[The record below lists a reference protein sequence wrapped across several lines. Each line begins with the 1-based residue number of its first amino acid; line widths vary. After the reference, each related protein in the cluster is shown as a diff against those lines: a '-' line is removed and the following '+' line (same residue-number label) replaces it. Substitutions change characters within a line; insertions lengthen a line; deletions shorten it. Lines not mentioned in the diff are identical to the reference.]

1 MVNYDYIIIG
11 SGQAGTPLAFSL
23 SQKGTVAIIE
33 KGKLGGTCVNNGCIP
48 TKTYVA
54 SARRIWDSLHGEEL
68 GIEIPAGTKAN
79 LKKIKDRKDKLINAS
94 REGIEKGIADNK
106 NITLY
111 RAEAH
116 FISNHEIEV
125 NGEHISS
132 KNIFINVGGRAFVPK
147 EYQNAPYFTNE
158 NILETTELP
167 EHLIIIGGSYIGLEF
182 GQMFKRFGSKVTIVE
197 RDKKLIARED
207 VEVSETIAEI
217 LKAEGLK
224 LVFNAKEITLSQKND
239 TGICLTINGD
249 ESHVIRGSHVLLAIG
264 RQPNTD
270 TLNLQNTSIA
280 LTKKGFIEVN
290 DFCESNVEGVFAIG
304 DCNGKGAFTHTSYN
318 DFQIVE
324 SFISGKKDRKIS
336 DRITTYGLF
345 IDPPMGRVGMTK
357 TQAVSKGHNV
367 LVAHRAMSKVGR
379 AKEKGETLGFMEAII
394 DADTQQFLGACIL
407 GVGGDEIINGI
418 TNLMYAKQP
427 YTIFRDA
434 VHIHPTVS
442 ELIPTMLED
451 LKLLYKK

>member
-1 MVNYDYIIIG
+1 MLNYDYIIIG

-23 SQKGTVAIIE
+23 SKKGTVAIIE
-33 KGKLGGTCVNNGCIP
+33 KGKIGGTCLNNGCIP
-48 TKTYVA
+48 TKTYIA
-54 SARRIWDSLHGEEL
+54 SARRIWDSMHGEEL

-79 LKKIKDRKDKLINAS
+79 LKKIKDRKDKLINTS
-94 REGIEKGIADNK
+94 REGIEKAIIDNK

-111 RAEAH
+111 RAEAQ
-116 FISNHEIEV
+116 FISNYEIEV

-132 KNIFINVGGRAFVPK
+132 KNIFINVGARAFIPE
-147 EYQNAPYFTNE
+147 EYQNIPHFTNE

-182 GQMFKRFGSKVTIVE
+182 GQMFKRFGSKITIVE
-197 RDKKLIARED
+197 RDEKLIGRED
-207 VEVSETIAEI
+207 AEVSETIADI
-217 LKAEGLK
+217 LKAEGLEIV
-224 LVFNAKEITLSQKND
+224 LNAKKIALDLKND
-239 TGICLTINGD
+239 GTICLTINGD
-249 ESHVIRGSHVLLAIG
+249 KPQVITGSHVLLAIG
-264 RQPNTD
+264 RLPNTD
-270 TLNLQNTSIA
+270 TLNLRNTSIE
-280 LTKKGFIEVN
+280 LNKRGFIEVN
-290 DFCESNVEGVFAIG
+290 DYCQTNIEGIFALG

-324 SFISGKKDRKIS
+324 RFILGKKNRKIS
-336 DRITTYGLF
+336 DRVTTYGLF

-357 TQAVSKGHNV
+357 DEAISKGHNI
-367 LVAHRAMSKVGR
+367 LVAHRAMSRVGR

-394 DADTQQFLGACIL
+394 DADTQLFLGACIL

-451 LKLLYKK
+451 LKPINKK